1 VSGTVPDR
9 AQRLAA
15 ELELRFADD
24 ARIATQL
31 NDAHQRLRRANDR
44 LWWGLHPDGMA
55 AVYGEHPAAVEVAFA
70 RNRSEILG
78 APDPIREA
86 QHVHWTIHH
95 AFHDYQTLAERRR
108 QLTAQIGELAREFVT
123 TLVAAGWSEQD
134 AREADVHKLAN
145 PGEGSSTGEPEPGP

>member
-1 VSGTVPDR
+1 MSRPAPDR
-9 AQRLAA
+9 ARRLAG
-15 ELELRFADD
+15 ELELRFAQD
-24 ARIATQL
+24 AKLARKL
-31 NDAHQRLRRANDR
+31 NDAHHRLLRANDR

-55 AVYGEHPAAVEVAFA
+55 AVYGEHPTAVEAAFT
-70 RNRSEILG
+70 RNRSKILG

-95 AFHDYQTLAERRR
+95 AFRDYQTAAERRH

-145 PGEGSSTGEPEPGP
+145 PGEGSSTANPAP